1 MPQAQNALAEARR
14 SWPWMVVVGIALI
27 LAGLASM
34 GRPLAAGVAVTIF
47 VGWLMIFAGASHFLG
62 ALAGRGFGQM
72 LLRLILAIVY
82 VCAGTWLLTAPT
94 KGLALLTLVLG
105 ISLIVD
111 GLATFVYA
119 FALPYFVGKGLL
131 FISAM
136 FSILFGIV
144 IWVKWPLSSALVIGI
159 LLGIR
164 LLFAGGSFVA
174 MGFAVKNAPDS

>member
-1 MPQAQNALAEARR
+1 MTRAQNALAEARR
-14 SWPWMVVVGIALI
+14 SWPWMVVVGVALI
-27 LAGLASM
+27 LGGFAAL
-34 GRPLAAGVAVTIF
+34 GRPLYAAVAVTIF

-82 VCAGTWLLTAPT
+82 VCAGAWLLTAPT

-119 FALPYFVGKGLL
+119 FALPFFVGKGLL

-164 LLFAGGSFVA
+164 LLFAGGSFVS
-174 MGFAVKNAPDS
+174 MGFAVKNAPEA

>member
-1 MPQAQNALAEARR
+1 M
-14 SWPWMVVVGIALI
+14 
-27 LAGLASM
+27 
-34 GRPLAAGVAVTIF
+34 TIF

-72 LLRLILAIVY
+72 ILRLILAIVY
-82 VCAGTWLLTAPT
+82 VFAGTWLLTAPT

-105 ISLIVD
+105 IALIVD
-111 GLATFVYA
+111 GVTTFIYA

-131 FISAM
+131 FLSGI

-164 LLFAGGSFVA
+164 LMFAGWSFVA
-174 MGFAVKNAPDS
+174 LGLAVKNAPES